1 MAGPPV
7 AGVKFSSG
15 IIAAQQPGLMANP
28 THYLEQDTPRMTRAV
43 QALIALDVAILFV
56 QWTLVSDADLFAAL
70 GFRDAS
76 LPRTLWTALSYMF
89 AHYGFWHLAVN
100 MFALLTFGP
109 RLESM
114 MGTRAFTLYFLWCG
128 LGGAVAHLLFVR
140 TGVLVG
146 ASAAVLGVM
155 FGYAQQWPDDEIALL
170 GVVPVRAWTMVMV
183 LSVANLAIGMTAAA
197 DLGGDR
203 TLYLAHLGG
212 IAFGWLYLRTPP
224 AASIERLRQRISP
237 APDHQDEAPPRAIP
251 RTLPRQRT
259 QRDEVDEIVAQS
271 KAMVA
276 QQHPVARAVVT
287 PVRTSGE
294 MRLAELDRVLDKIS
308 TGGLESL
315 SLDERALLDAMAK
328 RLRGEG

>member
-1 MAGPPV
+1 
-7 AGVKFSSG
+7 
-15 IIAAQQPGLMANP
+15 MANP
-28 THYLEQDTPRMTRAV
+28 THYLEHDSPRLTRAV
-43 QALIALDVAILFV
+43 QALIALNVAILFL
-56 QWTLVSDADLFAAL
+56 QWTVVSGADVFASL

-76 LPRTLWTALSYMF
+76 LPRSLWSALTYSF
-89 AHYGFWHLAVN
+89 AHYGFWHLAINV
-100 MFALLTFGP
+100 FALLTFGP
-109 RLESM
+109 RLESV

-155 FGYAQQWPDDEIALL
+155 FGYAQHWPDDELALF
-170 GVVPVRAWTMVMV
+170 GVVPVRAWTMIVV
-183 LSVANLAIGMTAAA
+183 LAVANLGVGMAAA
-197 DLGGDR
+197 SELGDER

-212 IAFGWLYLRTPP
+212 VAFAWLYLRTPP

-237 APDHQDEAPPRAIP
+237 APDYQDEAPPRAIP
-251 RTLPRQRT
+251 RTLPRQRV

-271 KAMVA
+271 KAIAA
-276 QQHPVARAVVT
+276 QQPASRALVT

-294 MRLAELDRVLDKIS
+294 LRAAELDRVLDKIS
-308 TGGLESL
+308 AGGLASL
-315 SLDERALLDAMAK
+315 SADERALLDAIAR